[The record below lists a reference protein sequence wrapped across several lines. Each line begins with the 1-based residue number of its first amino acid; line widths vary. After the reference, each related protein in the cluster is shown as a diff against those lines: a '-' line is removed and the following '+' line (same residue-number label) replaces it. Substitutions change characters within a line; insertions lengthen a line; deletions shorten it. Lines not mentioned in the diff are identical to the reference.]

1 MILAFVYLFSA
12 SFTILL
18 LFLFALTNKIYVFT
32 DKKKGDIFQKK
43 KKNDNSN
50 QVKLVCGYVILLF
63 DNVYGKLKKKTRYL

>member
-43 KKNDNSN
+43 KKTIT
-50 QVKLVCGYVILLF
+50 QTKLNLF
-63 DNVYGKLKKKTRYL
+63 VGMSFFYLTMCMES